1 MNLSEDD
8 LRGLVSEQVAEEG
21 LVFVEMKLARHKA
34 STTLRVFADRLGG
47 ITLGECAR
55 LSRRLALIL
64 DNRAVFNGRYVLEV
78 SSPGL
83 DRPLKTAEDFEL
95 KVGENIRLY
104 YMDDNGINR
113 QLEGKLEAAAGNRVT
128 IVRED
133 GQFDVELDRISK
145 GQIIL

>member
-8 LRGLVSEQVAEEG
+8 LRGLVSEQAAEDG
-21 LVFVEMKLARHKA
+21 LVLVEIKLARHKA
-34 STTLRVFADRLGG
+34 STIVRVFADRQGG
-47 ITLGECAR
+47 ITVGECAR
-55 LSRRLALIL
+55 LSRRLALVL
-64 DNRAVFNGRYVLEV
+64 ENRSVFDGRYVLEV

-83 DRPLKTAEDFEL
+83 ERPLKTAEDFEL

-104 YMDDNGINR
+104 YMDDSDANR
-113 QLEGKLEAAAGNRVT
+113 QLEGKLEAAANNRVT
-128 IVRED
+128 IVTED

>member
-1 MNLSEDD
+1 MSEDD
-8 LRGLVSEQVAEEG
+8 LRGLVSEQVTEEG

-34 STTLRVFADRLGG
+34 STILRVFADRQGG
-47 ITLGECAR
+47 ITVGECAK
-55 LSRRLALIL
+55 LSRKLALIL
-64 DNRAVFNGRYVLEV
+64 DNRAVFDGRYVLEV

-104 YMDDNGINR
+104 YMDDSGIGR
-113 QLEGKLEAAAGNRVT
+113 QLEGKLEAAEGNRVT
-128 IVRED
+128 VVTKN